1 MDFSGRLKTRET
13 LGNHIMKKVIV
24 KPTANTL
31 TEIEVTTSDTREKEL
46 LKLGEEVYKFLNPDN
61 RVIVSSKGKVLVKSD
76 KRFYR
81 LVKSFKD
88 LNGYDCVNL
97 QNETYLVHSLV
108 AQAFLDT
115 PPELLS
121 TIKHVN
127 GIKDDNRVENL
138 KWSSPEEEWRNIRA
152 VKPYTGESALFSNLR
167 IAIPFIRGLNGT
179 IEEVVK
185 AIEKQKKYRGYFWTG
200 DKNILLP

>member
-24 KPTANTL
+24 KPSANTL

-88 LNGYDCVNL
+88 LNGYDLVNL
-97 QNETYLVHSLV
+97 QDETYLVHSLV

-185 AIEKQKKYRGYFWTG
+185 AIEKQKKYRGYYWTG